1 MTSDLMQL
9 QLYILYT
16 ILPILPHTFSTK
28 RDFLLFYGAYGKFS
42 ELTMSFMTQRNCLIH
57 RIGKKAKK
65 SHQTSGLLNLTFP
78 SY

>member
-28 RDFLLFYGAYGKFS
+28 RDFLLFYGAYG
-42 ELTMSFMTQRNCLIH
+42 NCLIH